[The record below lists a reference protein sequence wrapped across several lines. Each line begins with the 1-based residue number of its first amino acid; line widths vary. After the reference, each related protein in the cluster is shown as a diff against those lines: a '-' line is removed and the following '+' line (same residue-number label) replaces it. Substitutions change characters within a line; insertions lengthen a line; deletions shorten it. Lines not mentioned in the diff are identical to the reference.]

1 MTDGDKHRSTAAT
14 AMNSASSRSHLVLQL
29 RVTITN
35 LVTKKTFRSVLTLVD
50 LAGSERVS
58 KSEVSGNGLVEAAAI
73 NKSLSSLGQV
83 RWCRGSLHFRISSGR
98 SISAIL
104 FFCNRY
110 PLLRRPLYPK
120 STHMALTACV
130 LHYAR
135 CFWLCR
141 KGIRTFPTGIQ
152 RSRLCFKRHWAG
164 TQSAACSQ
172 TPLPLNLT
180 LPRPFQLSSTQPRL
194 RRSSWVTPSPIA
206 QRNRRS

>member
-110 PLLRRPLYPK
+110 PLLRWPLHPK
-120 STHMALTACV
+120 SAHMALTHVYCIVLGVFGSVERGPAHSLQEFSAHDCASRDTGRERKV
-130 LHYAR
+130 LHV
-135 CFWLCR
+135 R
-141 KGIRTFPTGIQ
+141 K
-152 RSRLCFKRHWAG
+152 RL
-164 TQSAACSQ
+164 
-172 TPLPLNLT
+172 
-180 LPRPFQLSSTQPRL
+180 
-194 RRSSWVTPSPIA
+194 SP
-206 QRNRRS
+206 